1 MKGKIPWNK
10 GKSDLHRKSHK
21 DNCICCFCKVKNIRH
36 NNKWNK
42 NIRIKTK
49 EAMKKVEHHIYL
61 KENSDKTIKIIG
73 ANHSKLHHRAYD
85 YIYERFGEQGIK
97 KYLKWFEK
105 KYNIKLEIK

>member
-1 MKGKIPWNK
+1 
-10 GKSDLHRKSHK
+10 
-21 DNCICCFCKVKNIRH
+21 
-36 NNKWNK
+36 
-42 NIRIKTK
+42 
-49 EAMKKVEHHIYL
+49 MKKVEHHIYL